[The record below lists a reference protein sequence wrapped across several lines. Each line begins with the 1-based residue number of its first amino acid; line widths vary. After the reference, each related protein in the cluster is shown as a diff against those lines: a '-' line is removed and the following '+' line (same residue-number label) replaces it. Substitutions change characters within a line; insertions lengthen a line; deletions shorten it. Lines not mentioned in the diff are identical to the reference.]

1 MMTLPVGVQLFAS
14 ESGIPWNLI
23 MAGASLAVVPLLLIV
38 IVFQR
43 YIIEGI
49 ALTGLKG

>member
-1 MMTLPVGVQLFAS
+1 MTA
-14 ESGIPWNLI
+14 
-23 MAGASLAVVPLLLIV
+23 ASLSVIPLLIIV